1 MVYRKIIVLLLL
13 CLIVPSSLLADKDIQ
28 PPQHLKPVE
37 YQPYVA
43 SLVSNYLS
51 IYHYS
56 GLDLNNET
64 SKRIFKEYLETLD
77 YNRLFFL
84 ESDIQE
90 FSAWDSE
97 FDDYLRVI
105 PANLSKAYTMYN
117 RLRNRVDQRADVIL
131 KLLEEDFDLEK
142 DEMYQPDRSKA
153 DYAKT
158 EAELNALWRL
168 RLKAEMLR
176 FSLQGTP
183 KDEMMDILRKR
194 YARLKRNNSDVDA
207 TDVLETFLASVC
219 RSFDPHSSYLKPI
232 TKENFD
238 IEMGHSL
245 EGIGATLRSEGG
257 YTVIQALMKGG
268 PAFESGQVDQED
280 KIVAVAQG
288 MDGEWEDIVDLR
300 LDKVVQKIRGP
311 KGTTVRLNMIP
322 ADAADY
328 SETKEVILVRDKV
341 KITAMDARAEI
352 REIEGPNNQS
362 MRVGVIEIPS
372 FYMDT
377 QAKIAG
383 DPNYKSTTRDV
394 RRLIRKLEAEKID
407 GLVLDLRQ
415 NGGGA
420 LDEAIELT
428 GLFIEEGPVV
438 QIKDLNGRIR
448 VNSDPDENIV
458 YRGPLAVL
466 TSVFSASASEILA
479 GAIQDYDRG
488 LVIGSKST
496 HGKGTVQNVFSLQ
509 TPLNK
514 QMRRAFTE
522 DVAGALKMTTLKF
535 YRISGGSTQFK
546 GVVPDV
552 ILPSPYD
559 DLEVGEENLEH
570 ALAWDEIKPADYT
583 NFRMVTALEPTLRAN
598 SAKRIAKEPEF
609 GYLKEDQ
616 AYRQAQRDRNTL
628 SLKLSERKA
637 ERERL
642 EKIDDN
648 RNEAR
653 KQRKSLIKIEGKF
666 VLENDQVVPD
676 EEEVVAK
683 KPKKDD
689 AEAAEKPEGED
700 ASKVAKKDKKEDK
713 VEVPDYILEEGL
725 FVLRDFIWLTNEGI
739 AGVSPGTRPLKEKN
753 PSLVP

>member
-1 MVYRKIIVLLLL
+1 MIFRKTLFLLLL
-13 CLIVPSSLLADKDIQ
+13 SLTVPALADADIK
-28 PPQHLKPVE
+28 PPQQLKPIE

-64 SKRIFKEYLETLD
+64 SKRMYKEYLETLD

-90 FSAWDSE
+90 FQPWQTE
-97 FDDYLRVI
+97 FDDFLRVI
-105 PANLSKAYTMYN
+105 PANLSKAYVMYN
-117 RLRNRVDQRADVIL
+117 RLRTRVDQRADVIL
-131 KLLEEDFDLEK
+131 KLLDGEFDLEK
-142 DEMYQPDRSKA
+142 DETYQLDRSKA
-153 DYAKT
+153 PYAKT
-158 EAELNALWRL
+158 EDELNDLWRR

-176 FSLQGTP
+176 FTLQGTP

-194 YARLKRNNSDVDA
+194 YTRLKRNNSDLDN

-257 YTVIQALMKGG
+257 YTVITALVKGG
-268 PAFESGQVDQED
+268 PAFESGDIAVED

-288 MDGEWEDIVDLR
+288 EDGEWEDVVDLR

-311 KGTTVRLNMIP
+311 KGTKVRLNVIP
-322 ADAADY
+322 AKAADY
-328 SETKEVILVRDKV
+328 SETKEVQLVRDKV

-352 REIEGPNNQS
+352 REVEGPNQQT
-362 MRVGVIEIPS
+362 MRLGVIEIPS

-394 RRLIRKLEAEKID
+394 RKLIRKLEAEKID

-428 GLFIEEGPVV
+428 GLFIDEGPVV

-448 VNSDPDENIV
+448 VNHDPDENTV
-458 YRGPLAVL
+458 YTGPLAIL

-509 TPLNK
+509 ASLNK

-552 ILPSPYD
+552 VIPSPYD
-559 DLEVGEENLEH
+559 DLEVGEENLDY
-570 ALAWDEIKPADYT
+570 ALAWDEIKPAEYK
-583 NFRMVTALEPTLRAN
+583 NYRMVTSFEPMLRTN
-598 SAKRIAKEPEF
+598 SAKRIAKETEF
-609 GYLKEDQ
+609 QYLKEDQ
-616 AYRQAQRDRNTL
+616 KYREEQRERNELT
-628 SLKLSERKA
+628 LKLSERKA

-642 EKIDDN
+642 EKIEDT
-648 RNEAR
+648 RNQAR
-653 KQRKSLIKIEGKF
+653 KQRTTPIKLNGKF
-666 VLENDQVVPD
+666 VLENDQVVPEK
-676 EEEVVAK
+676 EELVT
-683 KPKKDD
+683 KKD
-689 AEAAEKPEGED
+689 EPAAEETE
-700 ASKVAKKDKKEDK
+700 VAENDKKKKEDD
-713 VEVPDYILEEGL
+713 VEVPDFILEEGL
-725 FVLRDFIWLTNEGI
+725 FVLRDYIRLQSEGI
-739 AGVSPGTRPLKEKN
+739 AGVVPGTNHKEKN
-753 PSLVP
+753 PALAP